1 MELIHRL
8 STFKYRFCYVKL
20 VSDNKRQSRGG
31 YSGGGGGDW
40 AANHTSPT
48 IWKKKIE
55 KIVNILAE
63 IKANTLERHLIVIY
77 SFWHC

>member
-31 YSGGGGGDW
+31 YSGGGGVIGLL
-40 AANHTSPT
+40 TTPPPQFG
-48 IWKKKIE
+48 KKKL
-55 KIVNILAE
+55 KRL
-63 IKANTLERHLIVIY
+63 
-77 SFWHC
+77 